1 MLNAARQGPAS
12 IAKSLLSRSNSSR
25 CAKFIAIRNQL
36 QVASR
41 NLPPQSLRAI
51 STTPQWGQR
60 ALASRELEEAEI
72 EEQGDSQRPPLG
84 SRIDE
89 AVQHGPVT
97 KFKDLMTRN
106 MVCKTVVDTITEDM
120 GLDTMTQVQSLTIKE
135 TLKGIDV

>member
-1 MLNAARQGPAS
+1 MLNAARLRPVS
-12 IAKSLLSRSNSSR
+12 IAKSLLSRSISSR
-25 CAKFIAIRNQL
+25 CAKFITFRNQL

-41 NLPPQSLRAI
+41 TLPTQSLRAI

-60 ALASRELEEAEI
+60 ALASREVEEAER
-72 EEQGDSQRPPLG
+72 EHVDTQRPPLD

-89 AVQHGPVT
+89 AIQHGPVT

-106 MVCKTVVDTITEDM
+106 LVCKTVVDTLTEYM